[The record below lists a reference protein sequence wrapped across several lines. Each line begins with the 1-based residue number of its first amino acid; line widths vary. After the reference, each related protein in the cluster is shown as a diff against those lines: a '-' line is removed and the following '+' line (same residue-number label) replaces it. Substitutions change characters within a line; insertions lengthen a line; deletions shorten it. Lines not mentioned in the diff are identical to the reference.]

1 MTTITLN
8 VNDNE
13 YEVEVA
19 PHHTLLDVLR
29 DKLGCTEVKNS
40 CNQGE
45 CGACTVL
52 VNGKPVSSCLMLAM
66 QADGRRII
74 TARGLAQDG
83 KLHPLQ
89 EKFIEYGAVQCGYCT
104 PGMLLAAKALLDENP
119 HPSEEEVR
127 MAISGNICRCTGYQ
141 QIVEAIMAAAAEQ

>member
-66 QADGRRII
+66 QADGRKII
-74 TARGLAQDG
+74 TARGLAKDG